1 LVWPGIAL
9 ARPPLISCTLP
20 APAEVLFRM
29 FDQLRDSLRTLSGR
43 LAPEERRRV
52 VSTMREALVL
62 AKVSLRDLRDARAS
76 TEARL
81 ATERESLATVRRR
94 QGLAAGIGDT
104 ETVAIAEKFA
114 VQHGERIAML
124 ETKLMAQ
131 QQELT
136 VADRELD
143 DMASQLR
150 MAMAGVDTTAGGPD
164 GAAQREVDDLLNDA
178 AGGGQDPLERDSA
191 PARRSRAERE
201 ADAEDRLAALKRRMG
216 K

>member
-1 LVWPGIAL
+1 
-9 ARPPLISCTLP
+9 
-20 APAEVLFRM
+20 M
-29 FDQLRDSLRTLSGR
+29 FDQLRDSLRSLSGR

-52 VSTMREALVL
+52 VSTMREAMVL
-62 AKVSLRDLRDARAS
+62 AKVSLQELREAIQK
-76 TEARL
+76 TETRL
-81 ATERESLATVRRR
+81 AGERAELDTVRRR
-94 QGLAAGIGDT
+94 QALAAGIGDS
-104 ETVAIAEKFA
+104 ETVAIAERFA
-114 VQHGERIAML
+114 TQHAGRVAML

-150 MAMAGVDTTAGGPD
+150 LAVSGIDPNASGPEI
-164 GAAQREVDDLLNDA
+164 AAQREVDTFLNDPMA
-178 AGGGQDPLERDSA
+178 AEHALGDRDSA

-201 ADAEDRLAALKRRMG
+201 ADAEERLAALKRRMG

>member
-1 LVWPGIAL
+1 
-9 ARPPLISCTLP
+9 
-20 APAEVLFRM
+20 M

-52 VSTMREALVL
+52 VSTMREAMVL
-62 AKVSLRDLRDARAS
+62 AKVSLRDLRDAIAT
-76 TEARL
+76 TEGRL
-81 ATERESLATVRRR
+81 AKERAELDTVRRR

-114 VQHGERIAML
+114 IQHGERIAML

-150 MAMAGVDTTAGGPD
+150 MAVAGVDTTAGGPA
-164 GAAQREVDDLLNDA
+164 GAAQREVDDLLNDSIP
-178 AGGGQDPLERDSA
+178 GERDPIGQDTA

>member
-1 LVWPGIAL
+1 
-9 ARPPLISCTLP
+9 
-20 APAEVLFRM
+20 M

-52 VSTMREALVL
+52 VSTMREAMVL
-62 AKVSLRDLRDARAS
+62 AKVSLRDLRDAMAT

-81 ATERESLATVRRR
+81 VKERGELETVRRR

-114 VQHGERIAML
+114 MQHAERIAML

-150 MAMAGVDTTAGGPD
+150 MAVAGVDTTANGPE
-164 GAAQREVDDLLNDA
+164 GAAHREVDDLLNDGV
-178 AGGGQDPLERDSA
+178 GGERSAVEQEGA

-201 ADAEDRLAALKRRMG
+201 AVAEDRLAALKRRMG

>member
-1 LVWPGIAL
+1 
-9 ARPPLISCTLP
+9 
-20 APAEVLFRM
+20 M
-29 FDQLRDSLRTLSGR
+29 FDQLRDSLRSLSGR

-52 VSTMREALVL
+52 VSTMREAMVL
-62 AKVSLRDLRDARAS
+62 AKVSLRDLRDAMAT
-76 TEARL
+76 TESRL
-81 ATERESLATVRRR
+81 AKERAELDTVRRR

-114 VQHGERIAML
+114 AQHAERIAML

-131 QQELT
+131 QQELA

-150 MAMAGVDTTAGGPD
+150 MAMAGVDTTANGPD
-164 GAAQREVDDLLNDA
+164 ATALREGDDLLS
-178 AGGGQDPLERDSA
+178 DSPQGSGPDSGEHEAA

>member
-1 LVWPGIAL
+1 MVA
-9 ARPPLISCTLP
+9 
-20 APAEVLFRM
+20 
-29 FDQLRDSLRTLSGR
+29 
-43 LAPEERRRV
+43 
-52 VSTMREALVL
+52 
-62 AKVSLRDLRDARAS
+62 

-81 ATERESLATVRRR
+81 ARERAELETVRRR
-94 QGLAAGIGDT
+94 QGLAGGIGDT

-150 MAMAGVDTTAGGPD
+150 MAMAGVDTTTHGPD
-164 GAAQREVDDLLNDA
+164 ASARREVDDLLNGRLDA
-178 AGGGQDPLERDSA
+178 ELDSGDQDTA

>member
-1 LVWPGIAL
+1 
-9 ARPPLISCTLP
+9 
-20 APAEVLFRM
+20 M
-29 FDQLRDSLRTLSGR
+29 FDQLRDSLRSLSGR

-52 VSTMREALVL
+52 VSTMREAMIL
-62 AKVSLRDLRDARAS
+62 AKTSLQELREAITK

-81 ATERESLATVRRR
+81 ARERAELETVRRR
-94 QGLAAGIGDT
+94 QGLAAGIGDA
-104 ETVAIAEKFA
+104 ETVAVAEKFA

-150 MAMAGVDTTAGGPD
+150 MAMAGVDTMANGPD
-164 GAAQREVDDLLNDA
+164 AAAHREVDDLLNDDV
-178 AGGGQDPLERDSA
+178 GTGQDA
-191 PARRSRAERE
+191 PEHDAGRLRRSRAERE